1 MVTTEQLLV
10 RLDATSEQ
18 LRRELRK
25 ADGTIADFDRKTSRH
40 MKSVDD
46 AMARV
51 NKAGSLLTRGLAGVG
66 VALSV
71 REIGRY
77 ADAWRQVQNSL
88 TVATGSTE
96 QAAKVTNQLLA
107 IAQRTRT
114 DLSAN
119 AQLYARLSV
128 AAKELG
134 ADQQQLLEFT
144 EGVGKALAVSGG
156 SAATA
161 SGALLQLSQ
170 AIGGGIVRAE
180 EFNSILEGAPRIA
193 QAVADGL
200 DKAGGSVSRLRTL
213 VNDGSVSSE
222 AFFNAFLT
230 QLPNIDAQFQQT
242 ESTIGQAFT
251 VLENG
256 FVSFIGRADEVSGA
270 SSVMADAVIGLGNA
284 FDWMGERLQANFGP
298 ASMQSMEILEER
310 ATALR
315 QTIATLEQTNPDD
328 WFGTLSGARADL
340 AEVEAAIERIRTG
353 AIAPT
358 SGDGTVAD
366 RILPTTAAK
375 RITDNLNDI
384 QQQLFAASGAM
395 EAFGMGGRDA
405 LTAFEERADLLDR
418 AEGMADAFNKA
429 NAKAIESGQVM
440 ARTGQTYLPIL
451 EDLTGLEERRA
462 DALKIDE
469 IVADLGAQERFARTR
484 LELGEDEARIQ
495 QTINK
500 YRAEGLEITDDLE
513 AQIRGSIA
521 ETERLNTAWEQNSQ
535 RVKDAE
541 RAMAEMEAEV
551 ADARDFPDHLA
562 AEFAAEVMEVFKCQS

>member
-1 MVTTEQLLV
+1 MATATEQLLIQ
-10 RLDATSEQ
+10 LDATTER
-18 LRRELRK
+18 LRRELKR
-25 ADGTIADFDRKTSRH
+25 ADDTVGDFSRRTDRH
-40 MKSVDD
+40 MRSVDS
-46 AMARV
+46 AMDRV

-88 TVATGSTE
+88 TVATGSTQ
-96 QAAKVTNQLLA
+96 QAARVTDQLLS

-134 ADQQQLLEFT
+134 ADQEQLLQFT

-200 DKAGGSVSRLRTL
+200 DRAGGSVSRLRTL

-222 AFFNAFLT
+222 AFFSAFLT
-230 QLPNIDAQFQQT
+230 QLPAIDAQFQQT

-270 SSVMADAVIGLGNA
+270 SSVMADAVIGLGKA
-284 FDWMGERLQANFGP
+284 FDWMGTRLQENFGP
-298 ASMQSMEILEER
+298 ASAQSMEILENR
-310 ATALR
+310 AASLR
-315 QTIATLEQTNPDD
+315 QQVAVLEKTNPDN
-328 WFGTLSGARADL
+328 WFGTLSKARADL
-340 AEVEAAIERIRTG
+340 AEVEAAITRIQTG
-353 AIAPT
+353 GIAPT
-358 SGDGTVAD
+358 AGDGGVANK
-366 RILPTTAAK
+366 ILPPAAAK
-375 RITDNLNDI
+375 HVTDNLTDI
-384 QQQLFAASGAM
+384 RQQLFAASGAM

-405 LTAFEERADLLDR
+405 LAAFETHTDLLGR
-418 AEGMADAFNKA
+418 AESMASAFNKT
-429 NAKAIESGQVM
+429 NKEAIESGQVM
-440 ARTGQTYLPIL
+440 ARTGETYLPV
-451 EDLTGLEERRA
+451 LEELTALEQRRA
-462 DALKIDE
+462 NALKIDD

-484 LELGEDEARIQ
+484 LELGEAEARIQ
-495 QTINK
+495 QVING
-500 YRAEGLEITDDLE
+500 YRADGLEISDDLE
-513 AQIRGSIA
+513 AKIRGSVA
-521 ETERLNTAWEQNSQ
+521 ETERLNTVWEKN
-535 RVKDAE
+535 RE
-541 RAMAEMEAEV
+541 RIREADKAAADLAANRSMFPDDFTEFDQLIMEALSC
-551 ADARDFPDHLA
+551 P
-562 AEFAAEVMEVFKCQS
+562 S